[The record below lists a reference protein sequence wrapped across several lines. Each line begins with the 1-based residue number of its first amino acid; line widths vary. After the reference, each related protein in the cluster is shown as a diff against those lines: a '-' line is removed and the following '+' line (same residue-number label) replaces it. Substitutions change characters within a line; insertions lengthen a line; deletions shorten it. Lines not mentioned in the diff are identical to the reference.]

1 MRIWNARMTITA
13 SCGHTVKDYDDL
25 IQCALARYD
34 RMDDRCIHYA
44 LYCESC
50 YKQEQKEGNVL
61 YTELDEKEWLE
72 L

>member
-1 MRIWNARMTITA
+1 MTTIA
-13 SCGHTVKDYDDL
+13 SCGHTVEDYDDL

-44 LYCESC
+44 SYCKSC
-50 YKQEQKEGNVL
+50 YKKEQEAGNVL

-72 L
+72 LQ